1 MRKDAVRLLVAIAL
15 AVTAVLAVSSH
26 LSGPAGWTPDAL
38 FYQARVYEIVDGDTQ
53 AQALHRAFDGP
64 LAADLRQLDRER
76 SGSPQWVAYNARFYE
91 RRLAVPYTAA
101 AIEPLAG
108 DRALLDVSIAGYVAV
123 VLALFWLLLV
133 LRLPL
138 ALATAVSAAAI
149 FLPAL
154 TKHST
159 FPLTD
164 SWGLALE
171 IAAFATAVLALR
183 RGPRWLI
190 PWAALIA
197 LASITRDSMWVPI
210 LAAAWLA
217 VTQRTRI
224 AVLLTATGVAAA
236 LPAVIA
242 IRVPMRELLA
252 QMLNGA
258 MPAPDMSWT
267 TIAGKYPAAIVD
279 MLQADGGFVR
289 DGALYSALF
298 LLGGLALLFLL
309 ARGSDAATLMKAG
322 AIAGAAYVV
331 AVPVFSAF
339 RIELVLVPMAA
350 YGLALGTRRLVSR
363 VGVPA
368 WGASTAAGDRKA
380 TVGALPTNRK
390 SGPAPEAAFGD
401 LLSERP

>member
-1 MRKDAVRLLVAIAL
+1 MDAAASRHDGDMRKDAVRLLVAIAL
-15 AVTAVLAVSSH
+15 AVTALLAVSSH
-26 LSGPAGWTPDAL
+26 LSGPPRWTPDAL
-38 FYQARVYEIVDGDTQ
+38 FYQARVFQIVDGNTQ
-53 AQALHRAFDGP
+53 PQALHRAFDGP
-64 LAADLRQLDRER
+64 LAADLRAVDPER

-91 RRLAVPYTAA
+91 RRLAVPLAAA

-133 LRLPL
+133 FRLPL
-138 ALATAVSAAAI
+138 GIATAVSAATI

-171 IAAFATAVLALR
+171 IAALATAVLALR

-190 PWAALIA
+190 PWVALIA
-197 LASITRDSMWVPI
+197 LASVTRDSMWIPV
-210 LAAAWLA
+210 LGAGWLA

-224 AVLLTATGVAAA
+224 AVLLAATGVAAA
-236 LPAVIA
+236 LPAVVA

-252 QMLNGA
+252 QMVNGA

-298 LLGGLALLFLL
+298 LLTGLALLFVL
-309 ARGSDAATLMKAG
+309 ARGSDAATLMKA
-322 AIAGAAYVV
+322 AAVAGAAYVI
-331 AVPVFSAF
+331 AIPVFSAL

-350 YGLALGTRRLVSR
+350 YGLALGAERLATRVRAPGWR
-363 VGVPA
+363 
-368 WGASTAAGDRKA
+368 
-380 TVGALPTNRK
+380 VGALPTGRK

-401 LLSERP
+401 LVSDRS